1 MGLGTPSVGSHD
13 PAFAER
19 YRAIAARDARFDGL
33 FITAVSSTGI
43 YCRPSCPARTP
54 KPENVTFYLTSAA
67 AQEAGYRAC
76 RRCLPEAAPGTPE
89 WNLRG
94 DLVGR
99 SMRLVADGVV
109 DREGVGGLASRLGYS
124 SRQVQRLL
132 VAELGAGPLA
142 LARAQRAQSAR
153 ALLTGTDLRL
163 SDVAFAAGFGS
174 VRQFND
180 TINEVFGT
188 RPRDLR
194 LRGRRAI
201 GDRGGTPVG
210 TAIRLSLTLPVR
222 APFDAAGIVGFLAS
236 RAIAGVE
243 VARLDG
249 PDLVYARTLE
259 LPHGPGAVQVT
270 CTPTGTGGWQVDLVL
285 ELAALSDVAVA
296 VARVRRLFDLDADP
310 TAVDAALVADR
321 GLATSVSA
329 TPGIRV
335 PGAVEP
341 HEIVLRAVV
350 GQRTS
355 IVAARAHLA
364 RLASIGDPYRSSIP
378 GLTRLFP
385 TSQQV
390 AAHAPPARNLGPRK
404 RQAVLESARG
414 LADGDLVVDVGQDPV
429 ELRRT
434 LEARDGILRATASY
448 VAMRVL
454 GDTDA
459 WLDGDGALLAGAT
472 TLGLCSGDSRTR
484 RSRDLTVRA
493 LAWSPWRSYA
503 QMHLWGAAAGATGG
517 TREAAG

>member
-1 MGLGTPSVGSHD
+1 MGLASPSVGRHD

-109 DREGVGGLASRLGYS
+109 DREGVSGLASRLGYS

-194 LRGRRAI
+194 LRGRRAT
-201 GDRGGTPVG
+201 GDRGGAPVG

-236 RAIAGVE
+236 RAIEGVE

-249 PDLVYARTLE
+249 PELVYARTLE
-259 LPHGPGAVQVT
+259 LPHGPGAAQVT
-270 CTPTGTGGWQVDLVL
+270 CTPTGTGAWQVDLVL

-296 VARVRRLFDLDADP
+296 VARVRRLLDLDADP
-310 TAVDAALVADR
+310 TAVDAALAADH
-321 GLATSVSA
+321 GLAQSVAS

-335 PGAVEP
+335 PGAVDP
-341 HEIVLRAVV
+341 HEVVLRAII
-350 GQRTS
+350 GERAS
-355 IVAARAHLA
+355 VAAARTQLS
-364 RLASIGDPYRSSIP
+364 RLASSGEPYRSSIP
-378 GLTRLFP
+378 GLTRVFP
-385 TSQQV
+385 TTRRITEDGLRQD
-390 AAHAPPARNLGPRK
+390 LGARK
-404 RQAVLESARG
+404 RQAVLEAARA
-414 LADGDLVVDVGQDPV
+414 LAVCDLVVDVGQDPV

-434 LEARDGILRATASY
+434 LQARSGIRPSTASY

-459 WLDGDGALLAGAT
+459 WLDGDTALVAGAT
-472 TLGLCSGDSRTR
+472 VLGMLGDVPQAR
-484 RSRDLTVRA
+484 RSRDLAVRA

-503 QMHLWGAAAGATGG
+503 QMHLWGAAETLVS
-517 TREAAG
+517 R